1 MPWSA
6 VHGFR
11 FTSASILT
19 NVPKQSGVFGLY
31 NEQGW
36 VFIGQGSDLQQSLFQ
51 CLDKSRQYFWPN
63 EPHGYT
69 FEICNSDAC
78 NERRDALILEYYPTR
93 NHLPVS
99 TGDQTR
105 LRQFR

>member
-1 MPWSA
+1 MAWSA
-6 VHGFR
+6 AHGFR

-19 NVPKQSGVFGLY
+19 NVPKQAGVFGLY

-36 VFIGQGSDLQQSLFQ
+36 VFIGQGSNLQQSLFQ

-63 EPHGYT
+63 EPHGYV
-69 FEICNSDAC
+69 FEICNSAEC
-78 NERRDALILEYYPTR
+78 NERRDALILEYYPIR

-99 TGDQTR
+99 AR
-105 LRQFR
+105 PLSRPRQAR